1 MQFEKISAIQF
12 NDISNT
18 SGSNADGYED
28 FTNIITAV
36 SPGGTYSFNADIYNG
51 FDQDQVFVWID
62 FNRDG
67 DFDDPDELTFT
78 SNTSAG
84 PFTSMIAIPV
94 TTTPGKTRMRIRLH
108 DSGLTPNNT
117 SCGDSKYG
125 QVEDYSVMILSP
137 NSGNCDD
144 NITLVSPTD
153 DVING
158 NIKKE
163 ANLHLIAKNQI
174 MGGNL
179 ILDSGYSVE
188 MQSGFTVMQGATL
201 TVQIDGCGNQ

>member
-1 MQFEKISAIQF
+1 
-12 NDISNT
+12 
-18 SGSNADGYED
+18 
-28 FTNIITAV
+28 
-36 SPGGTYSFNADIYNG
+36 
-51 FDQDQVFVWID
+51 
-62 FNRDG
+62 
-67 DFDDPDELTFT
+67 
-78 SNTSAG
+78 
-84 PFTSMIAIPV
+84 
-94 TTTPGKTRMRIRLH
+94 
-108 DSGLTPNNT
+108 
-117 SCGDSKYG
+117 
-125 QVEDYSVMILSP
+125 
-137 NSGNCDD
+137 
-144 NITLVSPTD
+144 PTD